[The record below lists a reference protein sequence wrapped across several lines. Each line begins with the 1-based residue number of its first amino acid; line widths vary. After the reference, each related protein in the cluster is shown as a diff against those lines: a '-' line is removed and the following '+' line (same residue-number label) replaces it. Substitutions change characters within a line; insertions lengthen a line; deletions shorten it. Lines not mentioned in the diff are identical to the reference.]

1 MSKTEIGTPTDTCP
15 CGSKRFVVKE
25 MRLVI
30 RDVPLVFD
38 GSLGDP
44 PPGVPYNY
52 DDTEGDSDGWD
63 RVEDDDVRCAACGR
77 RFSPDIGTDLLVEV
91 GEAAS

>member
-1 MSKTEIGTPTDTCP
+1 MPKTEVGTPTDTCP
-15 CGSKRFVVKE
+15 CGSKRFVVKK

-38 GSLGDP
+38 GSLGP
-44 PPGVPYNY
+44 NTWGPYTY
-52 DDTEGDSDGWD
+52 DDMKGDSDGWD

-77 RFSPDIGTDLLVEV
+77 RFRPDIETDLLVEREE
-91 GEAAS
+91 G